1 MYMQLCLVGKLI
13 IEKSLK
19 TTENND
25 NQTDKKIAFITT
37 GAIVYRKVHLEIS
50 NDKIISS
57 CTRLLHSLLTRC

>member
-25 NQTDKKIAFITT
+25 NQRDKKIAFITT
-37 GAIVYRKVHLEIS
+37 GAIGKYIWKFQMTKSSVHALDCCIAF
-50 NDKIISS
+50 
-57 CTRLLHSLLTRC
+57 